1 MVTGCGGVGRAGREG
16 ISVRGMRVK
25 FGMFTVTAVGES
37 NMELGKDWAV
47 GLIGLKWQGWF

>member
-1 MVTGCGGVGRAGREG
+1 MGCGGVGRAGREG